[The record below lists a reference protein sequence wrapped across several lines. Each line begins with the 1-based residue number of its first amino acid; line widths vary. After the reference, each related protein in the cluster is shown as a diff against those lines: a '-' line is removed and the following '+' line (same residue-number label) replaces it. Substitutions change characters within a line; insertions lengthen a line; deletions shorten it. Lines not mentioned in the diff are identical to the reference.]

1 MPTPLT
7 PEQLYTACN
16 LADAGFETSA
26 DLPDFAGI
34 LGQRRAAEAVDFGL
48 AIRHDGFNVFVMGPA
63 GVGKHSLV
71 RQRVE
76 QVAATGETPPD
87 WVYVNDFAHPHR
99 PRAIALPRGRG
110 QALREDMRHLV
121 EDLLAAI
128 PAIFESDEYRS
139 RQEEIEN
146 EFSQREA
153 AMFEALG
160 DEARAAGI
168 ALLRTPNG
176 FGLAPLHG
184 DEALSPEEFEKL
196 SEAERARISQAM
208 VEMREKLHKLIRK
221 GPQWQREKRARL
233 RALNREFSRL
243 AVEHQLGEL
252 RDKYAD
258 IEAVRAYLDDVEAD
272 LIENADEFR
281 KTPEAPPLLNGL
293 ALAAAPGFRRYQINV
308 LVDRNGLAGAP
319 VVAPDHPAYPN
330 LIGRV
335 EHVEHLGALV
345 TDFTLIKSGALHQA
359 NGGYLILDAHKL
371 LMEPYAW
378 EGLKRALRAREIRVE
393 SLGQMLSL
401 VNTVSLDAMPIP
413 LDVKVILVGERE
425 LYYLLQAYD
434 PDFAELFK
442 VVADFEDELPRAPA
456 SHLDYARVIATLARK
471 EDLLAFECA
480 ACARLIEHAAR
491 EAEDAERLSS
501 NMQGLLNLM
510 READFIARR
519 AGASRVG
526 VEAIEAAVEARQTR
540 TGRFNAQLQEA
551 ILRGNLHI
559 ETGGERVGQVNGLAI
574 VDLGDSRFAHPV
586 RITAAV
592 RLGEGEVI
600 DIQKEASLSG
610 ALHSK
615 GVMTLTAFL
624 ATRFANALP
633 LSLTASLSFEQTYA
647 EVEGDSASMA
657 ELCALLSAIGDLPIR
672 QSLAITGSVDQYGR
686 MQPIGGVNE
695 KIEGFFD
702 ICAARGLNGEQGVL
716 IPADNVKHLMLK
728 RTVVEACR
736 AGRFHIWPIADVDEA
751 IELLSGLPV
760 GHPDA
765 QGVVPEGSV
774 NYRVAARIIQYSTL
788 RQSFSQGET
797 AATQRP
803 RSRKKKTTA
812 KATPTQPETDAA
824 PDETALAKPRKRR
837 RK

>member
-76 QVAATGETPPD
+76 QVAATGDTPPD

-281 KTPEAPPLLNGL
+281 KNPEAPPLLNGL

-308 LVDRNGLAGAP
+308 LVDRNGLTGAP

-442 VVADFEDELPRAPA
+442 VVADFEDELPRAAA

-471 EDLLAFECA
+471 EDLLAFERA

-491 EAEDAERLSS
+491 EVEDAERLSS

-519 AGASRVG
+519 AGAGRVG

-657 ELCALLSAIGDLPIR
+657 ELCALLSAIGDLPLR

-728 RTVVEACR
+728 RAVVEACR
-736 AGRFHIWPIADVDEA
+736 AGQFRIWPIADVDEA

-812 KATPTQPETDAA
+812 KAAPTQPETDAA
-824 PDETALAKPRKRR
+824 AGETT
-837 RK
+837 